1 MESNDS
7 NTKDCSTIYRF
18 QFASIAFLCSV
29 YLPFTFHSNIWS
41 LYTQPFTPVNCS
53 MNKNP
58 VISGLTLN
66 TPIKSILPILIKN
79 YNRTDCCPC
88 KEILNGNINDKR
100 LWIRCQSWIASLNE
114 LEARKATIIDE
125 WNLAC
130 GYENR
135 KNLMI
140 GSISFL
146 IAELIGVILIGILA
160 DRYGRKLMFLMCLY
174 IPVLF
179 GSLAAFTTTYTL
191 FLILRWPWN
200 LACEHESWK
209 NLMKGAI
216 TFLIAKLIGVIIIG
230 ILADRYGRKLM
241 LLMCLYIPVLFG
253 SLAAFTTT
261 YTLFLILRLL
271 LLVFIMVIESC
282 EYKHRAQIGCLLLA
296 SIPIFGII
304 IGVTYFFL
312 SDWRH
317 MQLLGTLITTLTLC
331 YPWLIPESR
340 RWYVNSN
347 RISRVNKLLQL
358 CSSTQTPTLSL
369 NKVGSPAPTTII
381 YDKPILSTNTR
392 RVQIGSISFLLINQQ
407 LRTITCC
414 LFILWFLSSF
424 CYHSIFFP
432 RILSHPTINYVLMN
446 ATEFF
451 SFIIAL
457 IVAYKIGRRAPL
469 AVLILISGLS
479 SVSLAITLLETG
491 HTWLEII
498 LSFVARTCFR
508 TCYCL
513 LILFTAELYPTSVR
527 ATGLAVGLASEVLA
541 RISVELLLYFTI
553 DRLLPLFISGGML
566 CLSCCLIFPLPETK
580 LYDIPDSLN
589 DLQSMKR
596 SLGDENGNKILPY
609 HSRYHMIDSNTLTLA
624 RISESNTIASD
635 LNDLSSLHAKTIIKS
650 QQQGD
655 SDEKSLTIRSQA
667 ETIQLHS
674 NTSSIKGLS
683 NPCYFGSLN
692 NTIDQFDIE
701 QQANNRVVISIR
713 GAQNNNNNNNN
724 NEEERENT
732 KF

>member
-191 FLILRWPWN
+191 FLILRWP
-200 LACEHESWK
+200 
-209 NLMKGAI
+209 G
-216 TFLIAKLIGVIIIG
+216 
-230 ILADRYGRKLM
+230 
-241 LLMCLYIPVLFG
+241 
-253 SLAAFTTT
+253 
-261 YTLFLILRLL
+261 LL

>member
-53 MNKNP
+53 INKNP
-58 VISGLTLN
+58 AISGLTSN
-66 TPIKSILPILIKN
+66 TLTKSMLSILIKN
-79 YNRTDCCPC
+79 YNRSDCCPC
-88 KEILNGNINDKR
+88 KEILKGNINDKR
-100 LWIRCQSWIASLNE
+100 LWVLCQSWMANIHE
-114 LEARKATIIDE
+114 LEVRKATIIDE

-130 GYENR
+130 GQENH
-135 KNLMI
+135 KNLVI

-146 IAELIGVILIGILA
+146 IAEVIGVITVGILA
-160 DRYGRKLMFLMCLY
+160 DQ
-174 IPVLF
+174 
-179 GSLAAFTTTYTL
+179 
-191 FLILRWPWN
+191 
-200 LACEHESWK
+200 
-209 NLMKGAI
+209 
-216 TFLIAKLIGVIIIG
+216 
-230 ILADRYGRKLM
+230 YGRKLM

-261 YTLFLILRLL
+261 YTLFLILRWPVGFLNRGLL
-271 LLVFIMVIESC
+271 LLGFIMVIESC

-312 SDWRH
+312 LDWRH
-317 MQLLGTLITTLTLC
+317 MQLLGIILNIGLLFFFKSYSLNLGALITTLALC

-358 CSSTQTPTLSL
+358 CSSKQTPTLSL
-369 NKVGSPAPTTII
+369 NKVGSPAPATMI

-392 RVQIGSISFLLINQQ
+392 RIQTGSISCLLINQQ

-424 CYHSIFFP
+424 CYRCIFFP
-432 RILSHPTINYVLMN
+432 TILSHPTINFVLMN

-457 IVAYKIGRRAPL
+457 VVAYKIGRRAPL
-469 AVLILISGLS
+469 AVLILISGIS
-479 SVSLAITLLETG
+479 SVSLAIALLETG
-491 HTWLEII
+491 HAWLEIT
-498 LSFVARTCFR
+498 LSFVARVCLR

-527 ATGLAVGLASEVLA
+527 ATGLAIGLSGEVIA
-541 RISVELLLYFTI
+541 QISVELLLYFTI
-553 DRLLPLFISGGML
+553 DRLLLLFISGGTL
-566 CLSCCLIFPLPETK
+566 CLCCCLIFPLPETI
-580 LYDIPDSLN
+580 LYDIPDTLN

-596 SLGDENGNKILPY
+596 SIQDENGNKILQNNS
-609 HSRYHMIDSNTLTLA
+609 HYHMIDSNTLTLP

-635 LNDLSSLHAKTIIKS
+635 LNDLSSLHAKIIIKS
-650 QQQGD
+650 QQQEDG
-655 SDEKSLTIRSQA
+655 DEKSLTIRSQP

-683 NPCYFGSLN
+683 NPLYFASLN
-692 NTIDQFDIE
+692 DTIDQFDIE